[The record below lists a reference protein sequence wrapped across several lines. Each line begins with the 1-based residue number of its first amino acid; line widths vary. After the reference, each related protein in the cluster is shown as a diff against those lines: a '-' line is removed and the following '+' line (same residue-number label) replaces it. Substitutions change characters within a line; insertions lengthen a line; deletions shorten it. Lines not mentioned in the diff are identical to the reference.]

1 MDESMLITNAE
12 KYLNKIDKEK
22 IDIKHIN
29 NIEEFKTVYFRFQ
42 ERLNTLQDLKEKMDA
57 NGYTAPFRS
66 LNRYGVSSTSDV
78 GFDEISEINRHNQH
92 FRLKATAKRN
102 ILDRVK
108 AAIDSHKIAMG
119 NLESYGQFKCKDC
132 GKSYRPTNF
141 NNPNIK
147 CDCGSEN
154 FDFDVDESGVYRLEI
169 IPHLPLS
176 GNYMVLMSELSE
188 WGRDSLKKV
197 LNLLKTKRKTVITNV
212 SPVISVKENNRWIT
226 KRVSLDSEFVDS
238 YEEELRRIYGRNFRI
253 ERLDFHRSR
262 PTIIN
267 DKHTRTALAIA
278 YVKHSETIVKKHK
291 QTILEQNIR
300 NLEHLQIY
308 DEVVKDVKLDNPNF
322 IEEIDTLEE
331 WRNNKVSEILQD
343 IGLMDKFGHLDR
355 TLKSDIKRR
364 DQIEQ
369 TIFSEIAPT
378 LIRWDIFKYYITTS
392 NDKRKRY
399 GGPFPYIRGDIDRQ
413 QRKIFQKYSNK
424 TIKILQD
431 MENEKI
437 IPVPDM
443 DLLLYKKFNL
453 EKQIKNSN
461 IKLDYTALG
470 AAMISTNS
478 DIPIKESAKVFSVSQ
493 KRVEKEIKNLE
504 NNKRPRS
511 KKSKK
516 FLEMIKN

>member
-1 MDESMLITNAE
+1 
-12 KYLNKIDKEK
+12 
-22 IDIKHIN
+22 
-29 NIEEFKTVYFRFQ
+29 
-42 ERLNTLQDLKEKMDA
+42 
-57 NGYTAPFRS
+57 
-66 LNRYGVSSTSDV
+66 
-78 GFDEISEINRHNQH
+78 
-92 FRLKATAKRN
+92 
-102 ILDRVK
+102 
-108 AAIDSHKIAMG
+108 
-119 NLESYGQFKCKDC
+119 
-132 GKSYRPTNF
+132 
-141 NNPNIK
+141 
-147 CDCGSEN
+147 
-154 FDFDVDESGVYRLEI
+154 
-169 IPHLPLS
+169 
-176 GNYMVLMSELSE
+176 
-188 WGRDSLKKV
+188 
-197 LNLLKTKRKTVITNV
+197 
-212 SPVISVKENNRWIT
+212 
-226 KRVSLDSEFVDS
+226 VSLDSEFVDS

-413 QRKIFQKYSNK
+413 QRKIFQRYSNK
-424 TIKILQD
+424 TIKILQE

-478 DIPIKESAKVFSVSQ
+478 DIPIKESARVFSVSQ

>member
-1 MDESMLITNAE
+1 MDESILITNAE
-12 KYLNKIDKEK
+12 KYLNKIEKENINLTK
-22 IDIKHIN
+22 INDTKS
-29 NIEEFKTVYFRFQ
+29 FKVVYLRFQ
-42 ERLNTLQDLKEKMDA
+42 DRLNNLQDLKEKMDA

-66 LNRYGVSSTSDV
+66 LNRYGISSSSDI
-78 GFDEISEINRHNQH
+78 GFEEISEVNRHNQH

-108 AAIDSHKIAMG
+108 FAIDAHKIALG
-119 NLESYGQFKCKDC
+119 NLDEYGHFKCQEC
-132 GKSYRPTNF
+132 GKSYRPNNF
-141 NNPNIK
+141 MASNQK
-147 CDCGSEN
+147 CECGSEN
-154 FDFDVDESGVYRLEI
+154 LKFEVNESGVYRLEI
-169 IPHLPLS
+169 IPYLPLS

-197 LNLLKTKRKTVITNV
+197 LNMLKTKRKAVVTNV
-212 SPVISVKENNRWIT
+212 SPVITVQENNRWIT

-238 YEEELRRIYGRNFRI
+238 YEEELRRIYGRKFRI

-291 QTILEQNIR
+291 EEILKRNIQ

-308 DEVVKDVKLDNPNF
+308 DEVVNDVKMDNPNF
-322 IEEIDTLEE
+322 IEELDTLEE
-331 WRNNKVSEILQD
+331 WRNHRVSEILQD

-355 TLKSDIKRR
+355 KLKRDIKRR
-364 DQIEQ
+364 EQIEE

-413 QRKIFQKYSNK
+413 QRKIFQAYPKSVVN
-424 TIKILQD
+424 ILRT

-437 IPVPDM
+437 LAVPEM

-453 EKQIKNSN
+453 EEQIKNSN

-478 DIPIKESAKVFSVSQ
+478 DIPIKESAYIFTVSEE
-493 KRVEKEIKNLE
+493 RVQKEIKNIE
-504 NNKRPRS
+504 TSKRPRS